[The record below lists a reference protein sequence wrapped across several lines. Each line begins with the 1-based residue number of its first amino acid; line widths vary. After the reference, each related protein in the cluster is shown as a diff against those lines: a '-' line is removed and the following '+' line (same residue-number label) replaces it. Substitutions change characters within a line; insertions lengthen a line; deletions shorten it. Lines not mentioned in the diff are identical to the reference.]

1 MRNHIIIGGAILAA
15 IVIGILVFLFVNK
28 NLSHCGRVRCGQEQE
43 INNSTMV
50 AVPFTKLVQGM
61 QSSVPTRTN
70 YLITSASEL
79 EKLWK
84 MIDAKGNPP
93 TVDFTKNA
101 IVAVFAGQ
109 KPTAGYAIAVA
120 AVQDTDV
127 RTVAVVLSEPKS
139 TCAEKRTAVTPY
151 ELVTFP
157 KTSLPLAHKDHAT
170 TTPCPH

>member
-1 MRNHIIIGGAILAA
+1 MRNHIIVGGAIVVAL
-15 IVIGILVFLFVNK
+15 IIGVLVFLYSNK
-28 NLSHCGRVRCGQEQE
+28 TIPPAS
-43 INNSTMV
+43 STAVTESQQVAAV
-50 AVPFTKLVQGM
+50 AVPFTEIVQGM
-61 QSSVPTRTN
+61 QSSVSTRTN
-70 YLITSASEL
+70 YLITSASDL

-93 TVDFTKNA
+93 TIDFSKNA
-101 IVAVFAGQ
+101 IAAVFAGQ

-139 TCAEKRTAVTPY
+139 TCAEKHTTITPY
-151 ELVTFP
+151 ELITFP
-157 KTSLPLAHKDHAT
+157 KTSLPLAHKDQAT